1 MFVSEEL
8 HKKLRSSSGVEK
20 VLNFLD
26 NMPWTYSHVGT
37 ELRLDTTRSPFL
49 KPNADVSCCD
59 DLEGY
64 LHLVDGFLASN
75 CPFRS
80 NAKRSLFRLLNEQ
93 KVNVKRLYMSK
104 GKDLRL
110 SLEKNRNSMSSCLH
124 KVYVFIAQVVFH
136 ISSISS
142 LVFQIN
148 YEVTFKNIY
157 FFHFTTS

>member
-8 HKKLRSSSGVEK
+8 DKKLRSSSGVEK

-49 KPNADVSCCD
+49 KPNADVSCCHG
-59 DLEGY
+59 LEGY

-75 CPFRS
+75 CPF
-80 NAKRSLFRLLNEQ
+80 
-93 KVNVKRLYMSK
+93 
-104 GKDLRL
+104 
-110 SLEKNRNSMSSCLH
+110 RNSMSSCLH